1 MDYSKAMGNRPKYNT
16 FDLSHDKRMT
26 MQMGKIIPVM
36 AMDVLPGDK
45 FTIETSHLTRF
56 LPLVAPVMHNVKV
69 KVRYFFSPNR
79 LVWNNWEDF
88 ITGPESVTDTTEP
101 VHPTV
106 PMTGAPSTIGDYMG
120 ISTSVNTPGVAQTVN
135 ALPFAHYQY
144 IWNEY
149 FRDQNLQQEIQVG
162 LSDGNNGSNQALYTL
177 RDVAWQHDRFT
188 SSLPFTQKGP
198 EVTLPVLNATGGG
211 PNGLV
216 DLTFIGAGQGNFNG
230 TNSIYDS
237 AGNVIPN
244 SSTYQNVNGEVD
256 IVGGSLFSPQFDVS
270 GTHFVDP
277 AQINASAA
285 TINQL
290 REAFAIQK
298 WLELNARTGNRY
310 TEHIQAHFGV
320 KPQDSRLQRPEEFG
334 GSVSTIQFSEVL
346 QTSETTTSGNDA
358 SALGTMGGHAIT
370 ASGSR
375 KASYYAQEHGWIFA
389 LMYIVPDTTYFQGVA
404 PKFSK
409 TDRYDYFQPLLAHI
423 GEQPVLNKEV
433 YADGTSADNNVF
445 GYLPIYDE
453 YRHELNTV
461 AGQMKDTLSYWHLG
475 RKFAN
480 RPSLNSTFIA
490 CDPSNRIFTQLDN
503 DEQVIAHVY
512 NSVIAQRK
520 VPYYG
525 TPMGV

>member
-1 MDYSKAMGNRPKYNT
+1 MDYSKSMGNRPKYNT

-26 MQMGKIIPVM
+26 MQMGKVIPVM

-106 PMTGAPSTIGDYMG
+106 PMTGVPSTIGDYMG
-120 ISTSVNTPGVAQTVN
+120 IGTSVNTPGVAHNVN

-144 IWNEY
+144 IYNEY
-149 FRDQNLQQEIQVG
+149 FRDQNLQKEVNVK
-162 LSDGNNGSNQALYTL
+162 LVDGNNGTNQDLYKL

-188 SSLPFTQKGP
+188 SALPFTQKGP
-198 EVTLPVLNATGGG
+198 EVTLPVLNATGTG
-211 PNGLV
+211 PLGYAPLKF
-216 DLTFIGAGQGNFNG
+216 TGANDGNFNP
-230 TNSIYDS
+230 SITFDAINGGLINTGPLES
-237 AGNVIPN
+237 
-244 SSTYQNVNGEVD
+244 NVNAELKDAQNATTIQLD
-256 IVGGSLFSPQFDVS
+256 ITDHTFL
-270 GTHFVDP
+270 DP

-404 PKFSK
+404 PKFTK

>member
-1 MDYSKAMGNRPKYNT
+1 MDYSKAAGNRPKYNT

-79 LVWNNWEDF
+79 LVWPNWEDF

-101 VHPTV
+101 VHPTLG
-106 PMTGAPSTIGDYMG
+106 MTGAPSTIGDYMG
-120 ISTSVNTPGVAQTVN
+120 ISTSVNTAGVAATVN

-149 FRDQNLQQEIQVG
+149 FRDQNLQAELDTTLTDGDNGTNQG
-162 LSDGNNGSNQALYTL
+162 LYVL

-188 SSLPFTQKGP
+188 SALPFTQKGP

-216 DLTFIGAGQGNFNG
+216 DLTFAGANINNQNPSTWRDINNQFPVN
-230 TNSIYDS
+230 NQQLS
-237 AGNVIPN
+237 AGAN
-244 SSTYQNVNGEVD
+244 SGYVRTGTSGSGQLD
-256 IVGGSLFSPQFDVS
+256 I
-270 GTHFVDP
+270 TAHTFVDP
-277 AQINASAA
+277 SQINASAA

-346 QTSETTTSGNDA
+346 QTSETTTAGQDA

-375 KASYYAQEHGWIFA
+375 KASYYAQEHGWVFA
-389 LMYIVPDTTYFQGVA
+389 MMYIVPDTTYFQGIA

-409 TDRYDYFQPLLAHI
+409 VDRYDYFQPLLAHI

-433 YADGTSADNNVF
+433 YADGTQADNNVF

-461 AGQMKDTLSYWHLG
+461 AGEMKNTLDYWHLG
-475 RKFAN
+475 RKFSN
-480 RPSLNSTFIA
+480 RPALNSTFIA
-490 CDPSNRIFTQLDN
+490 CDPANRIFTQLDN

-525 TPMGV
+525 TPMGI

>member
-1 MDYSKAMGNRPKYNT
+1 MDYSKATGNRPDYNT
-16 FDLSHDKRMT
+16 FDLSHDKRLT
-26 MQMGKIIPVM
+26 LEMGKVIPVM

-79 LVWNNWEDF
+79 LVWPNWEDF
-88 ITGPESVTDTTEP
+88 ITGPESLTDVTEP
-101 VHPTV
+101 IHPTI
-106 PMTGAPSTIGDYMG
+106 PMSGAPSTIGDYMG
-120 ISTSVNTPGVAQTVN
+120 ISTSANGNATRTVN

-149 FRDQNLQQEIQVG
+149 FRDQNLQDELNVE
-162 LSDGNNGSNQALYTL
+162 LTDGNNGSNQALYTL
-177 RDVAWQHDRFT
+177 RNVAWQHDRFT
-188 SSLPFTQKGP
+188 SALPFTQKGP
-198 EVTLPVLNATGGG
+198 EVTLPIIDSNYTAVPNVINFTSSPVADQLYSLNQSGYYTGNNHYLTTNGG
-211 PNGLV
+211 
-216 DLTFIGAGQGNFNG
+216 
-230 TNSIYDS
+230 NSNLEI
-237 AGNVIPN
+237 AGN
-244 SSTYQNVNGEVD
+244 NGRAALD
-256 IVGGSLFSPQFDVS
+256 TTANLLLDQSALQ
-270 GTHFVDP
+270 
-277 AQINASAA
+277 ASAA

-320 KPQDSRLQRPEEFG
+320 KPQDARLQRPEEFG
-334 GSVSTIQFSEVL
+334 GSVSNIQFSEVL
-346 QTSETTTSGNDA
+346 QTGQTTTSGTDA
-358 SALGTMGGHAIT
+358 APLGTMGGHAIT

-389 LMYIVPDTTYFQGVA
+389 LMYVVPETTYFQGIA

-423 GEQPVLNKEV
+423 GEQPVLGKEL
-433 YADGTSADNNVF
+433 YSDGSSNDNAVF

-461 AGQMKDTLSYWHLG
+461 AGLMKSDLDHWHLA
-475 RKFAN
+475 RKFGN
-480 RPSLNSTFIA
+480 RPQLNSTFIS
-490 CDPSNRIFTQLDN
+490 CDPANRIFAVED
-503 DEQVIAHVY
+503 DSEQILAHVY
-512 NSVIAQRK
+512 NDVRAQRK
-520 VPYYG
+520 VPYHG
-525 TPMGV
+525 TPMGI

>member
-1 MDYSKAMGNRPKYNT
+1 MDYSKAAGNRPKYNT

-101 VHPTV
+101 VHPTIPV
-106 PMTGAPSTIGDYMG
+106 TALPSTLPDYMG
-120 ISTSVNTPGVAQTVN
+120 VSTSTNAAGITPAVN

-149 FRDQNLQQEIQVG
+149 FRDQNLQSE
-162 LSDGNNGSNQALYTL
+162 LDTKLTDGNNGSNAALYTL

-188 SSLPFTQKGP
+188 SALPFTQKGP
-198 EVTLPVLNATGGG
+198 EVTLPIIDSQYTAVPNAIGYSSF
-211 PNGLV
+211 PSREKMWNQSNGAIN
-216 DLTFIGAGQGNFNG
+216 TNMPATEFQTNGAGE
-230 TNSIYDS
+230 IYNTVQQTYVGWDNTDNLLLDQS
-237 AGNVIPN
+237 AL
-244 SSTYQNVNGEVD
+244 Q
-256 IVGGSLFSPQFDVS
+256 
-270 GTHFVDP
+270 
-277 AQINASAA
+277 ASAA

-346 QTSETTTSGNDA
+346 QTSETTSTGQDA

-389 LMYIVPDTTYFQGVA
+389 MMYIVPDTTYFQGIA

-409 TDRYDYFQPLLAHI
+409 VDRYDYFQPLLAHI

-461 AGQMKDTLSYWHLG
+461 AGEMKATLDYWHLG
-475 RKFAN
+475 RKFSN

-490 CDPSNRIFTQLDN
+490 CDPANRIFTQLDN

-525 TPMGV
+525 TPMGI